1 MKTTFIICGIIF
13 SLSLS
18 GCAKDP
24 KEVVDGVM
32 KAYGQLVTALDAKTS
47 CEDAAKKVVDLND
60 SSIET
65 IRTILNDF
73 NGLSRDNKLK
83 VIETL
88 TKQAGDLNKKYWVPF
103 NKRCTSH
110 SPQVG
115 RIIGGFMRRFG
126 VE

>member
-1 MKTTFIICGIIF
+1 MKTTFMICSIIF
-13 SLSLS
+13 TLSLT

-24 KEVVDGVM
+24 KVVTDSIM
-32 KAYGQLVTALDAKTS
+32 KAYSQLVTALDAKTS
-47 CEDAAKKVVDLND
+47 CDDAAKKVIELND
-60 SSIET
+60 SSIEN

-83 VIETL
+83 VIEEL
-88 TKQAGDLNKKYWVPF
+88 TKQAKDLNKQYWVPF

-110 SPQVG
+110 SPQIG

>member
-1 MKTTFIICGIIF
+1 MKTTFIISCIIF
-13 SLSLS
+13 SMSLT

-24 KEVVDGVM
+24 KVVTDSIM
-32 KAYGQLVTALDAKTS
+32 KAYSQLVTSLDAKTS
-47 CEDAAKKVVDLND
+47 CEDATKKVIELND

-73 NGLSRDNKLK
+73 NGLSRDNKLN
-83 VIETL
+83 VIEEL
-88 TKQAGDLNKKYWVPF
+88 TKQAKELNKQYWVPF

-110 SPQVG
+110 SPQIG

>member
-13 SLSLS
+13 ALSLT
-18 GCAKDP
+18 GCAKEN
-24 KEVVDGVM
+24 KEVIDATM
-32 KAYGQLVTALDAKTS
+32 KAYGQLVASLDAKAS
-47 CEDAAKKVVDLND
+47 CEDATKTVIKNND
-60 SSIET
+60 DNIEN

-83 VIETL
+83 VIEAL
-88 TKQAGDLNKKYWVPF
+88 TKQAGELNKKYWVPF